1 MNKENRLPINS
12 CHILMAFCFL
22 IVGCAS
28 PKPILYP
35 NAHLNSVG
43 QQQVDQ
49 DIEECKQIAKQYAS
63 ASNAGEQI
71 ATSTVVGA
79 GVGAASGAVVGAM
92 RGSASSSS
100 LFGAAA
106 GATAGLMRGLL
117 RRSPPNNAYR
127 NFVNQCLSERGYKS
141 VGWD

>member
-22 IVGCAS
+22 IVGCAG

-35 NAHLNSVG
+35 NSHLNSVG
-43 QQQVDQ
+43 QQQAEQ
-49 DIEECKQIAKQYAS
+49 DIEECKQISEQYAS
-63 ASNAGEQI
+63 TSNAGKQI
-71 ATSTVVGA
+71 ATSTAMGA
-79 GVGAASGAVVGAM
+79 GVGAAGGAVAGAM

-100 LFGAAA
+100 LIGAAA
-106 GATAGLMRGLL
+106 GATAGLIRGLMRG
-117 RRSPPNNAYR
+117 SPPNNAYR
-127 NFVNQCLSERGYKS
+127 NFVNQCLSERGYQS